1 MRFQNLYL
9 NFLSHILDDESVFET
24 PFLSAKTTFDM
35 RVGYARVSTGEQKM
49 DLQIDA
55 LEDAGCERIYK
66 EKTSGSTKN
75 RPELEKSLDSLR
87 DGDTLVVWRLDR
99 FGRSLKDLV
108 TKMENLEERGVDFVS
123 LTEGIDTT
131 TAQGKLT
138 FHIFGALAE
147 FERELGRER
156 TMAGLRAARERGR
169 VGGRPRAL
177 SEEDIPELQ
186 ALMKDPNVS
195 AADICERF
203 DVSKATLYRY
213 VGPDGERRRDM
224 DE

>member
-1 MRFQNLYL
+1 MR
-9 NFLSHILDDESVFET
+9 I
-24 PFLSAKTTFDM
+24 
-35 RVGYARVSTGEQKM
+35 GYARVSTGEQKM
-49 DLQIDA
+49 DLQLDA
-55 LEDAGCERIYK
+55 LEEAGCERIYK
-66 EKTSGSTKN
+66 EKISGADGSRPKLERCLEEIRKN
-75 RPELEKSLDSLR
+75 
-87 DGDTLVVWRLDR
+87 DTLVVWRLDR

-108 TKMENLEERGVDFVS
+108 SKMEALEEKGVDFVS
-123 LTEGIDTT
+123 VTEGIDTT

-177 SEEDIPELQ
+177 SEEDMPELQ
-186 ALMKDPNVS
+186 ALMKDEGVS
-195 AADICERF
+195 TQQICQRF

-213 VGPDGERRRDM
+213 VGPDGERRR
-224 DE
+224 

>member
-1 MRFQNLYL
+1 
-9 NFLSHILDDESVFET
+9 
-24 PFLSAKTTFDM
+24 
-35 RVGYARVSTGEQKM
+35 M

-55 LEDAGCERIYK
+55 LDEAECKRIYK
-66 EKTSGSTKN
+66 EKTSGAAKN
-75 RPELEKSLDSLR
+75 RPELEKCIESLR
-87 DGDTLVVWRLDR
+87 EGDTLVVWRLDR

-108 TKMENLEERGVDFVS
+108 SKMETLEERSADFVS
-123 LTEGIDTT
+123 VTESIDTT

-156 TMAGLRAARERGR
+156 TMAGLRAARKQGR

-186 ALMKDPNVS
+186 ALMKDEGVS
-195 AADICERF
+195 TRQICDRF

-213 VGPDGERRRDM
+213 VGPEGERRR
-224 DE
+224 

>member
-1 MRFQNLYL
+1 MR
-9 NFLSHILDDESVFET
+9 I
-24 PFLSAKTTFDM
+24 
-35 RVGYARVSTGEQKM
+35 GYARVSTGEQKM
-49 DLQIDA
+49 DLQLDA
-55 LEDAGCERIYK
+55 LEDAGCERIYN
-66 EKTSGSTKN
+66 EKTSGAAKS
-75 RPELEKSLDSLR
+75 RPDLERCLDSLR

-108 TKMENLEERGVDFVS
+108 SKMEALEERGVDFVS

-147 FERELGRER
+147 FERELGREPAV
-156 TMAGLRAARERGR
+156 AGLRAARERGR

-186 ALMKDPNVS
+186 ALMKDP
-195 AADICERF
+195 
-203 DVSKATLYRY
+203 DVSTQQICDRFGVLKATLYKY
-213 VGPDGERRRDM
+213 VGPDGERRRG

>member
-1 MRFQNLYL
+1 MR
-9 NFLSHILDDESVFET
+9 I
-24 PFLSAKTTFDM
+24 
-35 RVGYARVSTGEQKM
+35 GYARVSTGEQKM
-49 DLQIDA
+49 DLQLDA
-55 LEDAGCERIYK
+55 LEDDECERIYR
-66 EKTSGSTKN
+66 EKTSGAAKS
-75 RPELEKSLDSLR
+75 RPELEKCIDSLR

-108 TKMENLEERGVDFVS
+108 SKMETLEDRGVDFVS

-186 ALMKDPNVS
+186 ALMKDDSVS
-195 AADICERF
+195 TKQICERF

-213 VGPDGERRRDM
+213 VGPNGQRRRGVK
-224 DE
+224 E

>member
-1 MRFQNLYL
+1 MR
-9 NFLSHILDDESVFET
+9 I
-24 PFLSAKTTFDM
+24 
-35 RVGYARVSTGEQKM
+35 GYARVSTGEQKM
-49 DLQIDA
+49 DLQLDA
-55 LEDAGCERIYK
+55 LEEAGCERLYQ
-66 EKTSGSTKN
+66 EKISGAAGS
-75 RPELEKSLDSLR
+75 RPKLERCLEELRKD
-87 DGDTLVVWRLDR
+87 DTLVVWRLDR

-108 TKMENLEERGVDFVS
+108 SKMEALEEKDVDFVS

-177 SEEDIPELQ
+177 GEDDIPQVQ
-186 ALMKDPNVS
+186 ALMQDEEVS
-195 AADICERF
+195 TSDICERF
-203 DVSKATLYRY
+203 GISKATLYRY
-213 VGPDGERRRDM
+213 VGPDGERRK
-224 DE
+224 

>member
-1 MRFQNLYL
+1 MR
-9 NFLSHILDDESVFET
+9 I
-24 PFLSAKTTFDM
+24 
-35 RVGYARVSTGEQKM
+35 GYARVSTGEQKM

-55 LEDAGCERIYK
+55 LEEAGCERIYQ
-66 EKTSGSTKN
+66 EKTSGAAKN
-75 RPELEKSLDSLR
+75 RPELEKCLDSLR
-87 DGDTLVVWRLDR
+87 EGDTLAVWRLDR

-108 TKMENLEERGVDFVS
+108 EKMETLEERGVDFVS

-147 FERELGRER
+147 FERELARER

-177 SEEDIPELQ
+177 DEEDIPELQ
-186 ALMKDPNVS
+186 ALMKDEGIS
-195 AADICERF
+195 TQQICDRF
-203 DVSKATLYRY
+203 EISKATLYRY
-213 VGPDGERRRDM
+213 VGPDGERRR
-224 DE
+224 

>member
-1 MRFQNLYL
+1 MR
-9 NFLSHILDDESVFET
+9 I
-24 PFLSAKTTFDM
+24 
-35 RVGYARVSTGEQKM
+35 GYARVSTGEQKM
-49 DLQIDA
+49 DLQLDA
-55 LEDAGCERIYK
+55 LGEAECERIYK
-66 EKTSGSTKN
+66 ERVSGAAKS
-75 RPELEKSLDSLR
+75 RPELEKCIDSLR

-108 TKMENLEERGVDFVS
+108 SKMETLEDRGVDFVS

-147 FERELGRER
+147 FERKLGRER

-177 SEEDIPELQ
+177 SEEDIPQVQ
-186 ALMKDPNVS
+186 ALMRNEDVPT
-195 AADICERF
+195 ADICERF

-213 VGPDGERRRDM
+213 VGPDGKRRR
-224 DE
+224 